1 MNLAGLH
8 IRAADQRDL
17 YALHQLYVLAQSHA
31 SAQSSSQAPI
41 SSQTLGPDLSSP
53 NSISS
58 PDSSPENSP
67 VTLALPSP
75 AALLGA
81 RDKAREDYVGRSR
94 HARRWHSAMAL
105 PQWWPHPLWYLARTY
120 VAELRGTLVGAMQVS
135 AYNRSRSTWQIE
147 RLLVVRGVDFFSVG
161 SQLIR
166 HALETCWEA
175 RTWVLGVD
183 EAERDEMALY
193 RHNGFQPL
201 SHVSTWLVSA
211 ALTAQLVD
219 REAHLPNCLP
229 VDNAEA
235 ALLYQLDTA
244 AMPPQIRQVYDLNV
258 ADFRA
263 NLWEKAIAHAQH
275 LLAGTQEVSGYVYEA
290 QRKAAIGYFS
300 VWLNRTRDRLAP
312 APHRCSLTV
321 HPAYTWLYPE
331 LLATVARVVAQ
342 AADLP
347 RRDFQ
352 VTSTDYQGEREAYL
366 EEVGAERLGRGL
378 LMGRSVWHKV
388 RESRL
393 SLESLHLSRVLAGLQ
408 PARHPIPGRMDTYP
422 DLYPDPYESPPGP

>member
-1 MNLAGLH
+1 MNLAGIH

-17 YALHQLYVLAQSHA
+17 YALHQLYASAALSELEAPLRELETRLPTLEGHGEPA
-31 SAQSSSQAPI
+31 SAQP
-41 SSQTLGPDLSSP
+41 LP
-53 NSISS
+53 
-58 PDSSPENSP
+58 
-67 VTLALPSP
+67 PSP
-75 AALLGA
+75 TLQAQAVGLRHQERL
-81 RDKAREDYVGRSR
+81 RAREDYVGLSR
-94 HARRWHSAMAL
+94 HARRWHHAMPL
-105 PQWWPHPLWYLARTY
+105 PQWLPHPWWHVARTY
-120 VAELRGTLVGAMQVS
+120 VAELRGGELRGSVVGAMQVS

-147 RLLVVRGVDFFSVG
+147 RLLVAKGLDFFQVG
-161 SQLIR
+161 TQLIR

-183 EAERDEMALY
+183 ESERNEMALY

-201 SHVSTWLVSA
+201 SHVSTWVVSA
-211 ALTAQLVD
+211 DLTAQLAA
-219 REAHLPNCLP
+219 REPHLPNCLP

-244 AMPPQIRQVYDLNV
+244 AMPPQIRQVYDLSV
-258 ADFRA
+258 CDFQV
-263 NLWEKAIAHAQH
+263 NLWEKAIAHTQH

-290 QRKAAIGYFS
+290 QRKAAIGYFA
-300 VWLNRTRDRLAP
+300 VLLNRGRDRGP
-312 APHRCSLTV
+312 VPPHRCSLTV

-331 LLATVARVVAQ
+331 LLVTVARVVAQ

-352 VTSTDYQGEREAYL
+352 VTSTDYQTEREAYL
-366 EEVGAERLGRGL
+366 EEIGAERTGRGL

-393 SLESLHLSRVLAGLQ
+393 SLEALQLSRVLAGLQ
-408 PARHPIPGRMDTYP
+408 PARHPIPGRIDTYP
-422 DLYPDPYESPPGP
+422 DLSPDPFDRPE

>member
-1 MNLAGLH
+1 MNLAGIH

-17 YALHQLYVLAQSHA
+17 YALHQLYAAAALSDLE
-31 SAQSSSQAPI
+31 APP
-41 SSQTLGPDLSSP
+41 SELEARLPTLEGHGESVRPLS
-53 NSISS
+53 
-58 PDSSPENSP
+58 
-67 VTLALPSP
+67 PSP
-75 AALLGA
+75 TLQAQVQAQAVGF
-81 RDKAREDYVGRSR
+81 RHQERVRAREDYVGLSR
-94 HARRWHSAMAL
+94 HARRWHHAMPL
-105 PQWWPHPLWYLARTY
+105 PQWLPHPWWHVARTY
-120 VAELRGTLVGAMQVS
+120 VAELRGGELRGSVVGAMQVS

-147 RLLVVRGVDFFSVG
+147 RLLVAKGLDFFQVG
-161 SQLIR
+161 TQLIR

-183 EAERDEMALY
+183 ENERNEMALY

-201 SHVSTWLVSA
+201 SHVSTWVVSA
-211 ALTAQLVD
+211 DLTAQLAA
-219 REAHLPNCLP
+219 REPHLPNCLP

-244 AMPPQIRQVYDLNV
+244 AMPPQIRQVYDLSV
-258 ADFRA
+258 CDFQV
-263 NLWEKAIAHAQH
+263 NLWEKAIAHTQH

-290 QRKAAIGYFS
+290 QRKAAIGYFA
-300 VWLNRTRDRLAP
+300 VLLNRGRDRDP
-312 APHRCSLTV
+312 VPPHRCSLTV

-331 LLATVARVVAQ
+331 LLVTVARVVAQ

-352 VTSTDYQGEREAYL
+352 VTSTDYQTEREAYL
-366 EEVGAERLGRGL
+366 EEIGAERTGRGL

-393 SLESLHLSRVLAGLQ
+393 SLDALQLSRVLAGLQ
-408 PARHPIPGRMDTYP
+408 PARHPIPGRIDTYP
-422 DLYPDPYESPPGP
+422 DLSPDPFDRPE